1 MTIKVNSF
9 SKDEFKVTVL
19 SNQKSEHSV
28 KITDNYHNQLTNGK
42 LSKTELIKLSF
53 EFLLEREPNT
63 SILSEFDLSVISN
76 YFPEYNDF
84 VRKFC
89 KEAD

>member
-1 MTIKVNSF
+1 MTIKVHSF

-42 LSKTELIKLSF
+42 LSKT
-53 EFLLEREPNT
+53 
-63 SILSEFDLSVISN
+63 VIAIR
-76 YFPEYNDF
+76 FFGDA
-84 VRKFC
+84 K
-89 KEAD
+89 